1 MNTLLNY
8 LIEANACALVILLLY
23 WFILK
28 NETHFAF
35 RRYYLIAG
43 LLLSI
48 VLPLISIPGN
58 TYIPSISQ
66 VVPSYMLP
74 EITVVGAEE
83 IQTAEPSLNGW
94 TIAFYFYITGVTIFL
109 IKLMRE
115 LYSLCKLIQTQHNDS
130 TIISIESNMVA
141 FSFFQYIFIG
151 NADTLTPTD
160 KENILKHERVH
171 QQLGHSYDILFIELI
186 RIAFW
191 FNPLLGLY
199 KKELCSVHEFQADQK
214 ATEGNDLQPYCNLL
228 ARVALMSA
236 DMKLANHFN
245 NSLTLKRI
253 TMMNT
258 VKKKMHWWKAAIML
272 PLIAG
277 LFFLISCQD
286 QIMEEIKD
294 ASKTSS
300 IAAVIPA
307 KVQAR
312 VQELQQQNPN
322 AKYEVYHYDGDQ
334 SKLAQL
340 ESYKLKSI
348 ELIKVPEKNGTS
360 QSYLIL
366 EKNEQTN
373 QLADVT
379 KTDDEIFLVVE
390 ESASPVGGMEAYA
403 AKIYSLL
410 KYPQEARA
418 KGIEGKVFVEFVVEL
433 DGTISNL
440 KVLKG
445 IGAGCDE
452 EAMRALQEAGLW
464 NPAKQRGVAVKQR
477 MVMPINF
484 STGNSNSTQKTS
496 GLMTSPKEMSIEY
509 QVSSEDDKRKV
520 LIGKVKSPEGAP
532 LQGVNL
538 VISNTTMGTVSGND
552 GSFKLTLPA
561 ASGEV
566 WVSYVSYKTTKIKF

>member
-8 LIEANACALVILLLY
+8 LIEANACALVFFLLY
-23 WFILK
+23 WAVLK
-28 NETHFAF
+28 SETHFAF
-35 RRYYLIAG
+35 RRYYLLGG
-43 LLLSI
+43 LVLSI
-48 VLPLISIPGN
+48 ILPLISIPGN
-58 TYIPSISQ
+58 TNIPSISQ

-74 EITVVGAEE
+74 EITVIGAEE
-83 IQTAEPSLNGW
+83 IEVAESTLSGW
-94 TIAFYFYITGVTIFL
+94 TIAFYFYIAGIAIFMG
-109 IKLMRE
+109 KLMRE
-115 LYSLCKLIQTQHNDS
+115 LYSLWKLIHNHHNGS
-130 TIISIESNMVA
+130 TIISIESNIVA

-151 NADTLTPTD
+151 NADTLSPTD

-171 QQLGHSYDILFIELI
+171 QQLGHSYDILFIEII

-214 ATEGNDLQPYCNLL
+214 ATDGNELQPYCNLL

-272 PLIAG
+272 PLLAG

-300 IAAVIPA
+300 IAALIPE

-312 VQELQQQNPN
+312 VQELQQQNPS

-340 ESYKLKSI
+340 ESYKVKSI
-348 ELIKVPEKNGTS
+348 ELIKVPEKNGSS

-373 QLADVT
+373 QLAEVT

-390 ESASPVGGMEAYA
+390 ETASPVGGMEAYI
-403 AKIYSLL
+403 AKLYTVLN
-410 KYPQEARA
+410 YPQEARS
-418 KGIEGKVFVEFVVEL
+418 KGIEGKVFVEFVIEL

-452 EAMRALQEAGLW
+452 EAMRALKEAGPW
-464 NPAKQRGVAVKQR
+464 NPAKQRGIAVKQR
-477 MVMPINF
+477 MVMPINY
-484 STGNSNSTQKTS
+484 SMGSSSSTQNS
-496 GLMTSPKEMSIEY
+496 SRLMISPQEMSIEY
-509 QVSSEDDKRKV
+509 KIVDQDNAEKV
-520 LIGKVKSPEGAP
+520 LIGNVRTPDGAP

-538 VISNTTMGTVSGND
+538 VISNTTRGTVSSSD
-552 GSFKLTLPA
+552 GSFRLTLPPT
-561 ASGEV
+561 SGEV
-566 WVSYVSYKTTKIKF
+566 WVSYVSYKSTKIKF